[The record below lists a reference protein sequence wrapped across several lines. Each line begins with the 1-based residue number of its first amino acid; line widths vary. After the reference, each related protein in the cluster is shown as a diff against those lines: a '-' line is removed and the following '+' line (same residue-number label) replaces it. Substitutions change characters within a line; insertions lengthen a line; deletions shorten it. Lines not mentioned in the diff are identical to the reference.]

1 MNRTRTRLLYTV
13 LATVIIW
20 AGVAAMKLLSPD
32 EDLITF
38 GLIVG
43 FGSTVALWLVW
54 TFSTYQ
60 SEEPEQTAEKA
71 KRTAPTVA
79 TAPDDARIALLLQ
92 LMDDE
97 DRRELK
103 RRLMDEVSADG
114 EAVALA
120 DLLAAQDE
128 RICRAAGR

>member
-71 KRTAPTVA
+71 KRTASTSA
-79 TAPDDARIALLLQ
+79 APDDARIALLLQ

-114 EAVALA
+114 ESMALA

-128 RICRAAGR
+128 RILRAAGR

>member
-1 MNRTRTRLLYTV
+1 MNRTRTQLMYTI

-20 AGVAAMKLLSPD
+20 AGVAAMKILTPV
-32 EDLITF
+32 EELITF
-38 GLIVG
+38 GLVGG

-60 SEEPEQTAEKA
+60 SGETEQAAEKA
-71 KRTAPTVA
+71 KRAA
-79 TAPDDARIALLLQ
+79 TSATPEDARVALLLQ

-103 RRLMDEVSADG
+103 RRLMDDLSADG
-114 EAVALA
+114 ESVALA

-128 RICRAAGR
+128 RIRRSGR

>member
-1 MNRTRTRLLYTV
+1 MNRTRTRLLYTI

-20 AGVAAMKLLSPD
+20 AGVAAIKLLSPD

-60 SEEPEQTAEKA
+60 SEEPEQKAEKA
-71 KRTAPTVA
+71 KRAAPTVA

-114 EAVALA
+114 ESMALA

-128 RICRAAGR
+128 RILRAAGR

>member
-1 MNRTRTRLLYTV
+1 MNRTRTQLMYTI

-20 AGVAAMKLLSPD
+20 AGVAAMKILTPV
-32 EDLITF
+32 EELITF
-38 GLIVG
+38 GLVGG

-60 SEEPEQTAEKA
+60 SGETEQTAEKA
-71 KRTAPTVA
+71 KRAA
-79 TAPDDARIALLLQ
+79 TSATPEDARVALLLQ

-103 RRLMDEVSADG
+103 RRLMDDLSADG
-114 EAVALA
+114 ESVALA
-120 DLLAAQDE
+120 DLLAAQGE
-128 RICRAAGR
+128 HIGRASGR